1 MCVYTCTV
9 DNNINCTQPSVLLLP
24 PQEKGK
30 EVGVVTTTR
39 LTHATPG
46 NSGFLFQ
53 NGGRVVSPKWRT
65 HGLSK
70 LVDTQSVQTGGHGL
84 VKMADTWS
92 VQNGG
97 EIVFPKWRTHGL
109 SKLADNNLVKNTV
122 TWSLQMVDMV
132 LPN

>member
-1 MCVYTCTV
+1 MYTCTV

-70 LVDTQSVQTGGHGL
+70 LADND
-84 VKMADTWS
+84 MALS
-92 VQNGG
+92 
-97 EIVFPKWRTHGL
+97 KWRTHGL
-109 SKLADNNLVKNTV
+109 SKMAGRLSFQNGGHMVFPNWRTITLSKIRSHGLSKWW
-122 TWSLQMVDMV
+122 TWSCQIDFFFF
-132 LPN
+132 

>member
-1 MCVYTCTV
+1 MYTCTV

-70 LVDTQSVQTGGHGL
+70 LVDTQSVQTGRHGL

-92 VQNGG
+92 VQNGR
-97 EIVFPKWRTHGL
+97 EIVFPNWRTITLSKIRSHGL
-109 SKLADNNLVKNTV
+109 SKWW
-122 TWSLQMVDMV
+122 TWSCQIDFFFF
-132 LPN
+132 